1 MKNTVFYEIKHGM
14 GADYFAVERKQDF
27 SYPLHMH
34 RCYEAVMLLEGSMTV
49 RIEKEEYLLNE
60 GDLILIKPNRVHSF
74 ETRDSSRHILC
85 IFAPELIAA
94 ITDSLTKYRLTSPVL
109 REEDPLVRQLF
120 LSLREDAD
128 IATVKGFLYLLCSH
142 FYRSLDRTAEDTYA
156 KDTTLLRDIFYFV
169 ETNTDKPCTLESLAE
184 SLKYT
189 ASYLSRFFSANVGMS
204 YNTYVRNVKMN
215 RASYLLRNTRDSI
228 LSIALKC
235 GYTSLSS
242 FNRSFKQL
250 TGMSPTHYRDNLR
263 AALEREAESE

>member
-14 GADYFAVERKQDF
+14 GADYFAIERKQDF

-34 RCYEAVMLLEGSMTV
+34 RCYEAVMLLEGEMTV
-49 RIEKEEYLLNE
+49 RIEKEEYFLHE
-60 GDLILIKPNRVHSF
+60 GDVILIKPNRVHSF
-74 ETRDSSRHILC
+74 ETQGSSRHILC

-94 ITDSLTKYRLTSPVL
+94 ITEPLTKYRLTSPVL
-109 REEDPLVRQLF
+109 REEDPLIRQLF

-142 FYRSLDRTAEDTYA
+142 FYRGLDRTDEDTYA
-156 KDTTLLRDIFYFV
+156 KDTLLLRDILYFV
-169 ETNTDKPCTLESLAE
+169 ETNSDKPCTLESLAE

-189 ASYLSRFFSANVGMS
+189 PSYLSHFFSSNVGTS
-204 YNTYVRNVKMN
+204 YNAYVRNVKMN
-215 RASYLLRNTRDSI
+215 RACYLLRNTRDSV

-250 TGMSPTHYRDNLR
+250 TGMSPTHYRDTLR
-263 AALEREAESE
+263 ATLDGEAGAV

>member
-1 MKNTVFYEIKHGM
+1 MKSTVFYETKHGM

-34 RCYEAVMLLEGSMTV
+34 RCYEAVMLLEGEMTV
-49 RIEKEEYLLNE
+49 RIEKEEYLLRE

-74 ETRDSSRHILC
+74 ETQGSSRHVLC

-94 ITDSLTKYRLTSPVL
+94 ITEPLTKYRLTSPVL
-109 REEDPLVRQLF
+109 REEDPTVRRLF
-120 LSLREDAD
+120 LTVQEDAD
-128 IATVKGFLYLLCSH
+128 IATVKGFLYLLCGH
-142 FYRSLDRTAEDTYA
+142 FYRSLDLTAEDTYA
-156 KDTTLLRDIFYFV
+156 KDTLLLRDIFHFV

-189 ASYLSRFFSANVGMS
+189 PSYLSHFFSANVGMS

-215 RASYLLRNTRDSI
+215 RASYLLRNTRDSV

-250 TGMSPTHYRDNLR
+250 TGMNPTHYRDTLR
-263 AALEREAESE
+263 ATPEGEADPV